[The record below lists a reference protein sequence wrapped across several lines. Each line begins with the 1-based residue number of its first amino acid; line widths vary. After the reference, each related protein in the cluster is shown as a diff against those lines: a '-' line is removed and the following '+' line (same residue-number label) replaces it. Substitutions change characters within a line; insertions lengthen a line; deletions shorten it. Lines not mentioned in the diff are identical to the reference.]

1 MSTLSKEKKYSKMKK
16 PTIERE
22 KEREGE
28 RERGGRGEIEGG
40 IVCGHQIIIVLYL
53 FLEIRGQN
61 MILYLTHKTEII
73 KHKVRTIIYI
83 IQCACPT
90 YVYVRVNTI
99 LYVL

>member
-1 MSTLSKEKKYSKMKK
+1 MG
-16 PTIERE
+16 RE

-28 RERGGRGEIEGG
+28 RRREREGG
-40 IVCGHQIIIVLYL
+40 EGGDRGRYCVCGHQIIIVLYL